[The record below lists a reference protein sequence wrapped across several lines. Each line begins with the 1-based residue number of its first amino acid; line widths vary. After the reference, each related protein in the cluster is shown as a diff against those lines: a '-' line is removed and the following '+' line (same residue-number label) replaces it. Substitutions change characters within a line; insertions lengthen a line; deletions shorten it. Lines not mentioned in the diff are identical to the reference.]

1 MLRRKRK
8 KNFLDENPDV
18 LDAFKKITSGSY
30 KIQETTRDMIFCP
43 NAIKDENVEL
53 RIGESSTSVRSL
65 LMIWYWLHFMAQR
78 NQILMIDEP
87 ELNLHPNKQRQI
99 AKLLIQLVNAGIKI
113 LITTHSDYLV
123 REINNRIM
131 LNNIPTKDS
140 GKIMKEFKI
149 DDSELLNIQQVRA
162 FGIDDERKITS
173 YTVDEYGIDTRIFD
187 KVINE
192 ANILND
198 KIFYSLD
205 AEK

>member
-1 MLRRKRK
+1 
-8 KNFLDENPDV
+8 
-18 LDAFKKITSGSY
+18 
-30 KIQETTRDMIFCP
+30 
-43 NAIKDENVEL
+43 
-53 RIGESSTSVRSL
+53 
-65 LMIWYWLHFMAQR
+65 
-78 NQILMIDEP
+78 
-87 ELNLHPNKQRQI
+87 
-99 AKLLIQLVNAGIKI
+99 
-113 LITTHSDYLV
+113 
-123 REINNRIM
+123 M

>member
-1 MLRRKRK
+1 LAK
-8 KNFLDENPDV
+8 KGGV
-18 LDAFKKITSGSY
+18 LI
-30 KIQETTRDMIFCP
+30 
-43 NAIKDENVEL
+43 
-53 RIGESSTSVRSL
+53 
-65 LMIWYWLHFMAQR
+65 
-78 NQILMIDEP
+78 IDEP